1 MALDRQQSCGG
12 DHPLVAEFWE
22 KVEFLISREDST
34 AHAEGKSI
42 NQHRDRDRLIA
53 INLPLFEARCHQAGL
68 RLPNMDIL
76 KKVLRGSQSHRW
88 VATKNVNRPDGKVLV
103 CWIFEQPAKA
113 ERII

>member
-1 MALDRQQSCGG
+1 MALDRQSCGG
-12 DHPLVAEFWE
+12 DHPLVADFG
-22 KVEFLISREDST
+22 KRSNLISREDST

-88 VATKNVNRPDGKVLV
+88 VATKNVNRPDGKVLG
-103 CWIFEQPAKA
+103 CWVFEQPAKA